1 MRVAACAVTLAG
13 ALATGAATPALGLSA
28 QAATKTAAGKTVSVK
43 CRGGPSSCKAVVSLA
58 GGASRETLKVALTD
72 TDLKLARVVPKP
84 KSIKGA
90 YQLYGGKYSLG
101 GSLYTVMLNAV
112 QAIPRG
118 STLTLTFAVP
128 RRAHA

>member
-1 MRVAACAVTLAG
+1 MLTGVLAAM
-13 ALATGAATPALGLSA
+13 GAATPALGVSGR
-28 QAATKTAAGKTVSVK
+28 TAGKTVSVM
-43 CRGGPSSCKAVVSLA
+43 CRGGGNACKAIVSVA
-58 GGASRETLKVALTD
+58 GGASREKVRITLSD
-72 TDLKLARVVPKP
+72 TDLKLARVVAKP

-118 STLTLTFAVP
+118 ATLTFQFTVP
-128 RRAHA
+128 RIARG